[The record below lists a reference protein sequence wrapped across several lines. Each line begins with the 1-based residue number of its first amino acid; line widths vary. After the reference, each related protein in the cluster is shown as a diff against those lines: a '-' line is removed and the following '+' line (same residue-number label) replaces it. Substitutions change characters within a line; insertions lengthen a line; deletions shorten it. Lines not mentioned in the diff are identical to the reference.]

1 MHQPTIILD
10 DAAHGRVRAYGCPLG
25 IISADTPKEVPAALG
40 ALETV
45 REMGLH
51 AAGYFSYELGYCLE
65 PKLTARLPLRRDVP
79 LLWFG
84 VFDAPEKIEANHL
97 DAAFEE
103 WSQGRAYAGAL
114 RYEWSEA
121 KYRERFE
128 KVRELIE
135 AGDLYEANLTFRAAF
150 PFVGD
155 PMALFR
161 ILRDR
166 SAAPYG
172 AYVDD
177 GKRHILSLSPELFFA
192 ATQGVI
198 TTRPMKGTAARKRDR
213 HEDDKARE
221 ALFESKKDRAENLMI
236 VDLLR
241 NDLSRISQVG
251 SVTVDDLFSVETY
264 PTVHQMV
271 STVSGQLMSGAS
283 VRDLVHALFPCG
295 SITGAPKIRAMEVIQ
310 AVEGHPRGI
319 YCGAIGYFGPDFEAQ
334 FNVAIRTVT
343 IEGHKGTLGIGG
355 AVVNDSVSAGEYAES
370 LLKAR
375 YMEMAYKPLELIET
389 LRYAPDEGFVRLPL
403 HLQRMA
409 RSAAFFH
416 IAYDEQAAQAA
427 MDAAVAGVKGP
438 VRVRLSLTEK
448 GKFACTVEPLPRN
461 VVAWT
466 YVISPKRI
474 SSTDLF
480 SQHKTNQRELYDREY
495 ARLTNLVGCDEVL
508 FLNEHGEVAEGRRTN
523 VFIKRNG
530 QYVTP
535 PLTSGAL
542 DGCLRHAMIEAGQ
555 AVEGVLKPED
565 LEGEVYLGNSMRE
578 LIRAVPIA

>member
-1 MHQPTIILD
+1 MQQPAIILD
-10 DAAHGRVRAYGCPLG
+10 DAAHGRIRAYGCPLG
-25 IISADTPKEVPAALG
+25 VISADTPKDVPAALG

-65 PKLTARLPLRRDVP
+65 PKLEPRLPIRRDVP

-84 VFDAPEKIEANHL
+84 VFDAPEKIEVNHL
-97 DAAFEE
+97 DAAFEH
-103 WSQGRAYAGAL
+103 WCQGRAYAGAL
-114 RYEWSEA
+114 RYEWSESE
-121 KYRERFE
+121 YRKRFE
-128 KVRELIE
+128 RVRALIE

-172 AYVDD
+172 AYVYD
-177 GKRHILSLSPELFFA
+177 GQRHILSLSPELFFHLS
-192 ATQGVI
+192 QGVI

-213 HEDDKARE
+213 HEDLEARE

-241 NDLSRISQVG
+241 NDLSRISQIG
-251 SVTVDDLFSVETY
+251 TVTVDDLFAVETY

-271 STVSGQLMSGAS
+271 STVSGQVMSGIS
-283 VRDLVHALFPCG
+283 VRDIVHALYPCG
-295 SITGAPKIRAMEVIQ
+295 SITGAPKIRAMEVIHS
-310 AVEGHPRGI
+310 VEGHPRGI

-334 FNVAIRTVT
+334 FNVAIRTLT
-343 IEGHKGTLGIGG
+343 IAGHSGTLGIGG
-355 AVVNDSVSAGEYAES
+355 AVVHDSVSDGEYAES

-375 YMEMAYKPLELIET
+375 YMEMSYKPLELIET
-389 LRYAPDEGFVRLPL
+389 LRHTPEEGYVRQNL
-403 HLQRMA
+403 HLARMR
-409 RSAAFFH
+409 RSAEFFH
-416 IAYDEQAAQAA
+416 IDFDETAAIAA
-427 MDAAVAGVKGP
+427 MDGATAEAKGP
-438 VRVRLSLTEK
+438 VRVRLSLAET
-448 GKFACTVEPLPRN
+448 GRFACTIEPLPKN

-480 SQHKTNQRELYDREY
+480 AQHKTNQRDLYDREY

-508 FLNEHGEVAEGRRTN
+508 FVNERGEVAEGRRTN
-523 VFIKRNG
+523 VFVKKDGVLI
-530 QYVTP
+530 TP
-535 PLTSGAL
+535 PLSCGSL
-542 DGCLRHAMIEAGQ
+542 DGCLRHEMVEKGL
-555 AVEGVLKPED
+555 AVEGILKPED
-565 LEGEVYLGNSMRE
+565 LCGEIYLGNSMRE
-578 LIRAVPIA
+578 LIRAVAIV